1 MSGRG
6 EGGRRERRVR
16 VVVADDQTVVRE
28 GLVLLLGLLPGVEVV
43 GVAADGEEAVRA
55 AEAARPDVVLM
66 DLRMPRVDGVEA
78 TGRIRSSCPEVQV
91 LVLTTYSDDE
101 SVFAAIRAGAR
112 GYLTKD
118 TDAEGLAFAL
128 SVVAEGRA
136 QFDPEVQRR
145 LAEAATGAV
154 TGSRRASR
162 LPDGLTPREAEV
174 LRLIAAGRSNGEI
187 AGELFISE
195 ATVKTHINNLFA
207 KAGLRDRAQ
216 AVTYAFRN
224 GLAPDES

>member
-1 MSGRG
+1 MT
-6 EGGRRERRVR
+6 GGVR

-28 GLVLLLGLLPGVEVV
+28 GLVLLLGLLPEVQVV
-43 GVAADGEEAVRA
+43 GVAADGEEAVGVA
-55 AEAARPDVVLM
+55 GEIRPDVVLM
-66 DLRMPRVDGVEA
+66 DLRMPRMDGVEA
-78 TGRIRSSCPEVQV
+78 TRRIRAAYPEVQV

-101 SVFAAIRAGAR
+101 SVLAAIRAGAR

-128 SVVAEGRA
+128 SAVAEGRT
-136 QFDPEVQRR
+136 QFSPEVQQR
-145 LAEAATGAV
+145 LAEAAVGT
-154 TGSRRASR
+154 RRAPR
-162 LPDGLTPREAEV
+162 LPDGLTPREGEV
-174 LRLIAAGRSNGEI
+174 LRLIAAGRSNAQI

-216 AVTYAFRN
+216 AVAYAFRHDL
-224 GLAPDES
+224 GPSAG